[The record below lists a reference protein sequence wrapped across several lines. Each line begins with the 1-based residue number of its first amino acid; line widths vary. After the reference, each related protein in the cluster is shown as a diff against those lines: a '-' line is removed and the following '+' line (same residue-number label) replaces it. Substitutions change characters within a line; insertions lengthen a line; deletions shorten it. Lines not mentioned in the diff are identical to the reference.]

1 MRRNFSKYHAIRTN
15 CGQHDHASKREA
27 TRCKELQL
35 LERGGQISTLEQ
47 QPRYDF
53 QLNGIKICRYVGDWR
68 YRERI
73 GKLWGEVIVEDSKGV
88 KTQAYVIKR
97 KLMKA
102 FYDIDIRETK

>member
-1 MRRNFSKYHAIRTN
+1 M
-15 CGQHDHASKREA
+15 
-27 TRCKELQL
+27 